1 MSMEP
6 IEDLKLELQDP
17 EFARFYGADQA
28 QVQLALTLVAVRSKL
43 GLTQK
48 GIADKLETSQPY
60 IAKLEKGDA
69 NPTIGKIGSMLALLD
84 LRLVTG
90 TAPLKPEPM
99 PFSAGL
105 VLTGAIGAGDAV
117 FILGTHPPEEESQ
130 WLPAAQDFVN
140 AGTALPLTPV
150 ESIRYRARE
159 VVAGGAAR

>member
-99 PFSAGL
+99 PFSVGFMFM
-105 VLTGAIGAGDAV
+105 GAADA
-117 FILGTHPPEEESQ
+117 FEPPYD
-130 WLPAAQDFVN
+130 LPVN
-140 AGTALPLTPV
+140 AETVLFKTPT
-150 ESIRYRARE
+150 ESTRYGARE
-159 VVAGGAAR
+159 LVAGGAAN